1 MGKKEIKKAQGSG
14 IPPSTFAFSREN
26 FRIMIAGVVILV
38 IGMLLMIGGG
48 TDDPNTFN
56 GDELFSF
63 RRITL
68 SPIVILI
75 GFAVVIV
82 AIMRKPKTEEESAE
96 E

>member
-1 MGKKEIKKAQGSG
+1 MAKKEIKKQDSNTPA
-14 IPPSTFAFSREN
+14 TFAFSREN
-26 FRIMIAGVVILV
+26 YKIMLIGIAFIV
-38 IGMLLMIGGG
+38 IGFLLMIGGG
-48 TDDPNTFN
+48 SDDPNKFT

-75 GFAVVIV
+75 GFVVV
-82 AIMRKPKTEEESAE
+82 LFAILKKPKEENTSE